1 MRGSV
6 GCLVLL
12 MFCGACEDPVR
23 GAIDVR
29 SAAGDAY
36 TFTPTECLDGGE
48 LGYWGVQLRD
58 EDGRVVDV
66 FERADVPHAIVY
78 APGRVAFELNLE
90 SCEVFEG
97 RLKRRSVN
105 GHGTMRGNFSLEC
118 AGPAGQGLAGD
129 VTFEDCGAGDDDDDG
144 FEDDGF

>member
-6 GCLVLL
+6 GVLVVL
-12 MFCGACEDPVR
+12 MFCGACQEPVH
-23 GAIDVR
+23 GDMDVR
-29 SAAGDAY
+29 SASGDAY
-36 TFTPTECLDGGE
+36 TFTPTECFDGGE

-58 EDGRVVDV
+58 DDGRVVDV

-97 RLKRRSVN
+97 RLKRRVVN
-105 GHGTMRGNFSLEC
+105 GSGTMRGEFTIEC
-118 AGPAGQGLAGD
+118 SGPAGQALAGE
-129 VTFEDCGAGDDDDDG
+129 VSFEDCADGHDEQPDDDD
-144 FEDDGF
+144 F